1 MREPY
6 ALAFVA
12 GILLPPAVLAQTPAV
27 FHWKLDEPD
36 GTTVAHSEYGGP
48 PGILQY
54 GAEFQP
60 TNGHHEGA
68 VRFDGVDDRIILG
81 PCDITTGGSGF
92 SVSLWVKPDFVTAAE
107 RTLVAKA
114 VGPADSDHIWS
125 LSFVNASA
133 IRFRLRTGGVTTVL
147 TTATSSIFSGAW
159 YHVAATYEGSTMKI
173 HLNGSLMATTTASG
187 LFGYHPEGPA
197 CFGARSTGT
206 APFSGWIDDIRI
218 YDLGLTEEEIIG
230 ILLEDEVTVQVGEDR
245 PVITHRGALNIP
257 HGNWLAMT
265 IMDTAGRVVLT
276 QPLAGNNEDIGNIPT
291 GLYLVCLQDDTR
303 RRTWPVFFP

>member
-6 ALAFVA
+6 ALALVA

-27 FHWKLDEPD
+27 FHWKLDEPE

-60 TNGHHEGA
+60 TSGHHEGA

-81 PCDITTGGSGF
+81 PCDITTGGPGF

-114 VGPADSDHIWS
+114 VGPAESDHIWS
-125 LSFVNASA
+125 LSFINGTGLC
-133 IRFRLRTGGVTTVL
+133 FRLRTGGSTTVL
-147 TTATSSIFSGAW
+147 TTPPSSIFGGSW

-173 HLNGSLMATTTASG
+173 HLNGSLMASTTASG
-187 LFGYHPEGPA
+187 LYGYHPEGPA

-218 YDLGLTEEEIIG
+218 YDLGLTEEEIVD
-230 ILLEDEVTVQVGEDR
+230 ILMENEVTVGIDDR
-245 PVITHRGALNIP
+245 PIITQRGSLNIP
-257 HGNWLAMT
+257 AGAWRSMT
-265 IMDTAGRVVLT
+265 IMDTAGRALMTQRLT
-276 QPLAGNNEDIGNIPT
+276 SNNEDIGTIPT
-291 GLYLVCLQDDTR
+291 GLYLVCLQSETR
-303 RRTWPVFFP
+303 RRTWPMFIP